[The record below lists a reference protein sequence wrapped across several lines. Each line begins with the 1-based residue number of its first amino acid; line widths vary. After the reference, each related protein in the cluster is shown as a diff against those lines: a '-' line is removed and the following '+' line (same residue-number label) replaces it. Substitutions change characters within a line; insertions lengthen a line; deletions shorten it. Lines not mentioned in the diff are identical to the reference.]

1 MSPTRPTAP
10 LSTTRI
16 VRVALAFAAALALTP
31 ALTLRADA
39 AVPTGFADIAEQAL
53 PAYVDILVRPKSAGP
68 ARPGQQAQGQPPQG
82 PFDQFF
88 RDFFDQVPQ
97 PGQERNVG
105 SQGSGFII
113 DKTGFIVTNNHVIE
127 DADQI
132 TVIMHDG
139 TRLVAKLLATDD
151 RVDLA
156 VLKVEAG
163 RDLPALRWGDS
174 DTARVGDWILAIGN
188 PYGMGG
194 TVTAGI
200 VSARARNIGATQFDD
215 LIQTDA
221 SINRGNSGG
230 PLLNVNG
237 EVVGINTV
245 IISPTGGS
253 IGIGFAIPANLA
265 KPIVQQIIEYGRPRR
280 GWLGVRVQ
288 TVSDELAQSI
298 GIGRPRGA
306 LIGGVTENGPA
317 QAGGI
322 MAGDVVLKFNNREV
336 ADTQALP
343 RIVAETAVDATVPVE
358 INRKGEQKTL
368 QVKVGELVE
377 PTAVAALAPA
387 QAVPG
392 NTTEALGM
400 KLTGLTPELRQQY
413 GVATATNGVL
423 VTGVQPQTDA
433 ALRRI
438 QPGDVILEV
447 GQKEVQ
453 SPEQVVQLLDETRQ
467 QNRASVLILLRQ
479 RNGDMRFVALSLQQ
493 G

>member
-1 MSPTRPTAP
+1 MR
-10 LSTTRI
+10 
-16 VRVALAFAAALALTP
+16 LAVSFAAFLALTP
-31 ALTLRADA
+31 AWSPAQA
-39 AVPTGFADIAEQAL
+39 AAPVGFADVAEQAL
-53 PAYVDILVRPKSAGP
+53 PAYVDVLVRPKSA
-68 ARPGQQAQGQPPQG
+68 ATTRPGQQAQGQPPQG

-97 PGQERNVG
+97 QGQERNIG

-113 DKTGFIVTNNHVIE
+113 DKSGVIVTNNHVVE

-132 TVIMHDG
+132 TVVMHDG
-139 TRLVAKLLATDD
+139 SRLVAKLLATDE
-151 RVDLA
+151 RADLA
-156 VLKVEAG
+156 VLKVDAG
-163 RDLPALRWGDS
+163 RELPSLRWADS

-200 VSARARNIGATQFDD
+200 VSARARNIGATQFDN

-230 PLLNVNG
+230 PLLNANG

-253 IGIGFAIPANLA
+253 IGIGFAIPSNFARA
-265 KPIVQQIIEYGRPRR
+265 FVQQIIEYGRPRR

-288 TVSDELAQSI
+288 TVTDELAQSL
-298 GIGRPRGA
+298 GLGRPRGA
-306 LIGGVTENGPA
+306 LIGGVTDNGPA
-317 QAGGI
+317 QMGGI
-322 MAGDVVLKFNNREV
+322 VAGDVVLKFNNRDVE
-336 ADTQALP
+336 DTNALP

-377 PTAVAALAPA
+377 LAAVAALAAPA
-387 QAVPG
+387 APG

-413 GVATATNGVL
+413 GVAASTTGVL

-453 SPEQVVQLLDETRQ
+453 SPEQVVQLLDETRKQ
-467 QNRASVLILLRQ
+467 SRGSVLILLRQ